1 MRTVTSRIVVVWRG
15 DGGWGGRGGSRRRGL
30 LEIELLEVGWEVLVE
45 PYIYNVDEPPF
56 AASFLPS
63 PLFRPSLLSYSH
75 SFGARAACLL
85 FTTLA
90 SVTCDSPSPQPAPQS
105 CSLSSKMAEPA
116 VAEAQSSEEGASEPP
131 VVKAQSSEEL
141 DSEELETV
149 SANQT
154 LTLGANRGSS

>member
-1 MRTVTSRIVVVWRG
+1 
-15 DGGWGGRGGSRRRGL
+15 
-30 LEIELLEVGWEVLVE
+30 
-45 PYIYNVDEPPF
+45 
-56 AASFLPS
+56 
-63 PLFRPSLLSYSH
+63 
-75 SFGARAACLL
+75 
-85 FTTLA
+85 
-90 SVTCDSPSPQPAPQS
+90 
-105 CSLSSKMAEPA
+105 MAEPA